1 MVRVVTYLDSHIIV
15 AGSVEVVIRPGCE
28 RSLVVG

>member
-15 AGSVEVVIRPGCE
+15 TGSVEVVIRPGCE